1 MSDLTVD
8 EQLSILNSHKKN
20 LMYNAYN
27 LNLSL
32 IEENA
37 KTSPMAATIQVLND
51 QLADVA
57 KQQAALDAEIAKI
70 TPATPTA

>member
-1 MSDLTVD
+1 MSDLSVD

-20 LMYNAYN
+20 LMLNAYN
-27 LNLSL
+27 LNLSV

-37 KTSPMAATIQVLND
+37 KVSPMETTLKVIND
-51 QLADVA
+51 QLADIE

-70 TPATPTA
+70 TPAS